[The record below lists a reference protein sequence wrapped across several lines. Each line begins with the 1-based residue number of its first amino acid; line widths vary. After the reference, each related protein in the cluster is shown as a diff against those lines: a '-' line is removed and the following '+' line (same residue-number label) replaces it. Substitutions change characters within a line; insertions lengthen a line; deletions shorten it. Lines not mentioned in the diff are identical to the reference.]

1 MSRGRRAGG
10 IARTRIAAGMGL
22 ALALAGGCS
31 DDVEAGSVGSS
42 TGTSG
47 DGTTVV
53 PEGTTGGP
61 VPGTAEDAGRPSD
74 TGTDTRGAEST
85 EGSSGGGT
93 SSSDA
98 GTSSSDAGTN
108 SSGGEGTSS
117 SSDGEGTSSSGPS
130 PGGGTSSSGEG
141 TSSGGESTSGGTDAS
156 SSSSSSSST
165 DASASDTDDTDTG
178 NTGDTGDTDTGETS
192 ECSFSESFDGIPDGS
207 DWPAPW
213 VPSGG
218 VMLADVQGGRGRIL
232 PITGPYALGRMYVPL
247 PPTCID
253 IEGTFTFELAEVQT
267 PGVGLYLRHNGGF
280 LDQTDPPGQGYVA
293 FVQAFG
299 QATGISVWREL
310 DGVETVLAPY
320 VPQLVLADTV
330 YRLRYRITQQ
340 DPATTRLRARVW
352 PVEGIEPAGWQVD
365 LTDASPALQGVGGGF
380 SVDVWSQLP
389 AGMATDVLVDDIVI
403 GPAP

>member
-1 MSRGRRAGG
+1 MSRGGRRAGE
-10 IARTRIAAGMGL
+10 IARTRLAAGMVL
-22 ALALAGGCS
+22 ALALALADGCS
-31 DDVEAGSVGSS
+31 DDVDTGGAESTTGAGGETTVGPEATTGGPAPGSTDTGRPTDTGMDTSGPGITEGSS
-42 TGTSG
+42 SG
-47 DGTTVV
+47 DGT
-53 PEGTTGGP
+53 
-61 VPGTAEDAGRPSD
+61 S
-74 TGTDTRGAEST
+74 
-85 EGSSGGGT
+85 SSGDGT
-93 SSSDA
+93 SSSGD
-98 GTSSSDAGTN
+98 GTSSSSA
-108 SSGGEGTSS
+108 SSDEGTSS
-117 SSDGEGTSSSGPS
+117 SSGPSTHGGSSSDGGPS
-130 PGGGTSSSGEG
+130 PGGSSSSDGGPSTHGE
-141 TSSGGESTSGGTDAS
+141 SSSESTSGGTDAS
-156 SSSSSSSST
+156 SSST
-165 DASASDTDDTDTG
+165 DAGDTDTG
-178 NTGDTGDTDTGETS
+178 DTDDTDTGETS

-247 PPTCID
+247 PPTCVD
-253 IEGTFTFELAEVQT
+253 IEGTFTFELAEAQT

-299 QATGISVWREL
+299 MATGISFWREL

-320 VPQLVLADTV
+320 DPQLILADTV

-340 DPATTRLRARVW
+340 DPVTTRLQARVW
-352 PVEGIEPAGWQVD
+352 PVEGIEPAVWHAD
-365 LTDASPALQGVGGGF
+365 LTDASPSLQGVGGGF

-389 AGMATDVLVDDIVI
+389 AGVATDVLVDDIVI